1 MPTICQY
8 SYAAVLAR
16 VSMSVLGGGGSS
28 VFRSG
33 LRNALSITFDSTR
46 EKKRNYSLERC
57 KHLAARTLTAF
68 QTPRES
74 NCGSWQRLHIP
85 SKTLRALCSP
95 LCIISAKGSESLN
108 CAKYEALLG
117 ENKRIEGKSQRPRA
131 EVAERAS
138 IHGRLLPLDG
148 VLNSIFSYILGDG
161 KL

>member
-1 MPTICQY
+1 MPTIRQY

-95 LCIISAKGSESLN
+95 LFIISARGPESLN
-108 CAKYEALLG
+108 CAKYEALLEKTSELKASRSG
-117 ENKRIEGKSQRPRA
+117 PERRWPREHPFTA
-131 EVAERAS
+131 DFCRSMEYS
-138 IHGRLLPLDG
+138 IQSSH
-148 VLNSIFSYILGDG
+148 IY
-161 KL
+161 